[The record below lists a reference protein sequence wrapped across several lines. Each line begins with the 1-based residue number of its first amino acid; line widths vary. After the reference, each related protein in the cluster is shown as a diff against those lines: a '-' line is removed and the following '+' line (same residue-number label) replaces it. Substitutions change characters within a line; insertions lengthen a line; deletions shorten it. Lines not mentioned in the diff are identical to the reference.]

1 MDDDYWDEIE
11 ILGADYGPPSPM
23 QLQAVK
29 DRPLTAGEQ
38 GVINDYLRAQELDR
52 QNATF
57 KAGADAVAVSKR
69 FDNVVAASKR
79 SGNMVTEQRPPA
91 GALAAIGWPTWK
103 IALLAASTAVALG
116 TVAFVAARG
125 SRK

>member
-52 QNATF
+52 QNAMF
-57 KAGADAVAVSKR
+57 KAGADA
-69 FDNVVAASKR
+69 VAASKR